1 MVTLRQNKWALYI
14 SRKYCSQ
21 SKARKFQMVLFN
33 SEFIG
38 VFDIKLQKHRKSA
51 ATRPLGTFHHPE
63 TINVMNVIISRRRVW
78 KITPPQN
85 EIYTWRT
92 ENERFAMCGTCTQWL
107 IIDTVQSIFARQSSL
122 HLLGQTSCVL
132 LTQMEAVPIQKKL
145 CRMYPTLKRIV
156 LTVQCV
162 H

>member
-1 MVTLRQNKWALYI
+1 
-14 SRKYCSQ
+14 
-21 SKARKFQMVLFN
+21 MVLFN

-38 VFDIKLQKHRKSA
+38 VFDIILQKHRKSA

-107 IIDTVQSIFARQSSL
+107 IIDYSAVNLCPTDFFALAWSNFLRLADLDGGSP
-122 HLLGQTSCVL
+122 H
-132 LTQMEAVPIQKKL
+132 PKKTL
-145 CRMYPTLKRIV
+145 PDVSHSEKNCTDCPVCPLKR
-156 LTVQCV
+156 
-162 H
+162 